1 MLSVPVVYE
10 DGLMDQV
17 DPLSLQILIE
27 EETIVKFQRRDG
39 WAYVG
44 VDPTRRGQG
53 HAYAGPERRQLH

>member
-10 DGLMDQV
+10 DGMMDQV

-27 EETIVKFQRRDG
+27 ENMIVKFQRGEG

-44 VDPTRRGQG
+44 LDPIRRSDSDE
-53 HAYAGPERRQLH
+53 YAGPERRQRH